1 MTTHEI
7 VSIGF
12 RKEIS
17 PVADEY
23 INGIVKV
30 QVDAD
35 QVVGVFVTGI
45 RLSCIKSIDELQYI
59 CKRVNAQA

>member
-7 VSIGF
+7 LNIGF
-12 RKEIS
+12 QKGNS
-17 PVADEY
+17 PASDEY

-30 QVDAD
+30 LVNAEQVI
-35 QVVGVFVTGI
+35 GVFITGI
-45 RLSCIKSIDELQYI
+45 RLSCVKSIDELQYI